1 MHLKQVFRAMGIKTM
16 TNSIQKQFES
26 STQFSS
32 DIQESLLWN
41 EYLSFWRDV
50 LQHSISY
57 LIKQF
62 PCYMTGKAKTFQ
74 QNYICVSITYTN
86 RGENGHLQ

>member
-41 EYLSFWRDV
+41 EYV
-50 LQHSISY
+50 LEGCSTAQYFI
-57 LIKQF
+57 F
-62 PCYMTGKAKTFQ
+62 
-74 QNYICVSITYTN
+74 N
-86 RGENGHLQ
+86 